1 MKGSEMK
8 GSENTLLSKKKISEE
23 LPIKKL
29 FSVEQLEEKKRK
41 NKKKDESSNFLFNKL
56 TLDFQPDVSIF
67 DIFVWA
73 KFVKDVM
80 QKPCHFSK
88 NK

>member
-1 MKGSEMK
+1 MK

-29 FSVEQLEEKKRK
+29 FSEKELEEKKRK

-56 TLDFQPDVSIF
+56 TLDF
-67 DIFVWA
+67 
-73 KFVKDVM
+73 
-80 QKPCHFSK
+80 
-88 NK
+88 

>member
-29 FSVEQLEEKKRK
+29 FSEEELDEKKKK

-56 TLDFQPDVSIF
+56 TLDF
-67 DIFVWA
+67 
-73 KFVKDVM
+73 
-80 QKPCHFSK
+80 
-88 NK
+88 

>member
-1 MKGSEMK
+1 MK

-29 FSVEQLEEKKRK
+29 FSEEELEEKKKK

-56 TLDFQPDVSIF
+56 TLDF
-67 DIFVWA
+67 
-73 KFVKDVM
+73 
-80 QKPCHFSK
+80 
-88 NK
+88 